1 MRCRDRQWV
10 IENIVEWFDL
20 HKAIRH
26 SDPAHGKDVR
36 DLAEVG
42 KAIAA
47 LVDLAHQRITALCD
61 HLGVTTEIVPP
72 QPAKYE
78 VRPKPFDK
86 KSAECCGEKSDDKT
100 VEKGE

>member
-1 MRCRDRQWV
+1 M
-10 IENIVEWFDL
+10 
-20 HKAIRH
+20 KAKDKMFVDELIRAH
-26 SDPAHGKDVR
+26 VDCHNGGWHEDQAHGKDVR
-36 DLAEVG
+36 DLTEVG

-78 VRPKPFDK
+78 VRPKPLDK
-86 KSAECCGEKSDDKT
+86 KSAECCGKKAGDGT
-100 VEKGE
+100 A